1 VSLEVLSPART
12 AALLPYGPLAE
23 EIAVVMREVASGQ
36 ASVPPRTIVE
46 LALGTLLTMPA
57 ADQRLA
63 VVKVVTVHP
72 GNAARGEPTIS
83 GEVIVAAADDGRRLG
98 VLHGGSVTVRRT
110 AALSLLAARTL
121 WTPGAEGP
129 LLVVGAGAQGRG
141 HAEALAT
148 EPGVTRVLIASRTRS
163 KAEALA
169 RDLADLDV
177 EACVVPPSG
186 EQFERAVAEA
196 AVVVTAT
203 TSLTPVLQGGV
214 RPDAVVC
221 AVGAYRHDMSE
232 LAPAVVAGAGI
243 VVVDTLHG
251 AKAEAGDLIAAATSE
266 TWSWRDAVELSDLLG
281 AGARAERG
289 PGHAVFKSVG
299 HAMFDLAAARV
310 AFPR

>member
-1 VSLEVLSPART
+1 PRDDGYEPGAGHWTLGSRPGRGAAAGHTDRSALPGASLAALAQPSTGEAGARTVSLEVLSPART

-177 EACVVPPSG
+177 E
-186 EQFERAVAEA
+186 
-196 AVVVTAT
+196 
-203 TSLTPVLQGGV
+203 
-214 RPDAVVC
+214 
-221 AVGAYRHDMSE
+221 
-232 LAPAVVAGAGI
+232 
-243 VVVDTLHG
+243 
-251 AKAEAGDLIAAATSE
+251 
-266 TWSWRDAVELSDLLG
+266 
-281 AGARAERG
+281 
-289 PGHAVFKSVG
+289 
-299 HAMFDLAAARV
+299 
-310 AFPR
+310 